1 ALASVERGPLWWSEV
16 PCTGAVPSHRQ
27 GLALCGAPG
36 PQERAVLFGGNTSVR
51 VAGGWQSSSTLCMVD
66 LPADDY
72 GSVNFSMFEPSSPS
86 TPWPCSRWGATLT
99 TASSSQDGAALLWGG
114 WSREGDTDMPWM
126 LRFREAGPCWSELSC
141 ERRPPAAAFHTGTG
155 LPDGKRLALIG
166 GLGNGSSRDAVWTFD
181 SSSGQFE
188 KLCDGGP
195 APAGHVAAADF
206 EAQRLVVCF
215 GVRRSQPFIED
226 NFMKTTSVLDLRMGR
241 WDDDAWKGDTPS
253 AAPLARRNAAA
264 ASLGHRIIVSGGYN
278 DEEFRSLEDTWSFNM
293 RTGRWAQ
300 IAQQGAPRMEGH
312 KAVASGLDIFT
323 FGGHALLGRFPRPT
337 VSVHRLALGKAD
349 PLQAY
354 SAAPESRSNLK
365 SSEKDSSSQGYP
377 SQHHE

>member
-1 ALASVERGPLWWSEV
+1 
-16 PCTGAVPSHRQ
+16 
-27 GLALCGAPG
+27 
-36 PQERAVLFGGNTSVR
+36 
-51 VAGGWQSSSTLCMVD
+51 
-66 LPADDY
+66 
-72 GSVNFSMFEPSSPS
+72 
-86 TPWPCSRWGATLT
+86 
-99 TASSSQDGAALLWGG
+99 
-114 WSREGDTDMPWM
+114 
-126 LRFREAGPCWSELSC
+126 
-141 ERRPPAAAFHTGTG
+141 
-155 LPDGKRLALIG
+155 
-166 GLGNGSSRDAVWTFD
+166 
-181 SSSGQFE
+181 
-188 KLCDGGP
+188 
-195 APAGHVAAADF
+195 
-206 EAQRLVVCF
+206 
-215 GVRRSQPFIED
+215 
-226 NFMKTTSVLDLRMGR
+226 MKTTSVLDLRMGR
-241 WDDDAWKGDTPS
+241 WDDDAWKGVAIIVLNVVLTVISTVVVMIIWLLLSNHYYYYYYDDAWKGGAQDPQDTPS